1 MSVGN
6 EYPPSTKAQST
17 ESGQWQ
23 LLAKPKSGESRAP
36 SGRPPSDLVEKEAK
50 RSGYVAVYVI
60 GLTGV
65 DGNPN
70 EDIRIG
76 TATIPEDIFKTA
88 QQWQPRDVIVYA
100 VCWTPSKLD
109 ADKLKRRM
117 ELELAAMNLRGSWY
131 GLNPRMVCNTLFTCA
146 VELGTDLFSDAERWH
161 RLEARVQ
168 AQMEREQKRRPLLAN
183 AMLPAMHTPRPSGE
197 IITFGRPKK

>member
-1 MSVGN
+1 MQVR
-6 EYPPSTKAQST
+6 
-17 ESGQWQ
+17 
-23 LLAKPKSGESRAP
+23 PKSGESRAP
-36 SGRPPSDLVEKEAK
+36 SGRPPTDLVEKEGK
-50 RSGYVAVYVI
+50 RSGYAAVYVI

-109 ADKLKRRM
+109 ADKLKRKM
-117 ELELAAMNLRGSWY
+117 ETELQPLNMRGSWY
-131 GLNPRMVCNTLFTCA
+131 NLNARMVVNTLLSCA
-146 VELGTDLFSDAERWH
+146 LELGTDIFTDAQRWQ

-168 AQMEREQKRRPLLAN
+168 AQMDREAKRRPLLAG
-183 AMLPAMHTPRPSGE
+183 AMLPSMHTPRPADN
-197 IITFGRPKK
+197 IVTFNRPKK